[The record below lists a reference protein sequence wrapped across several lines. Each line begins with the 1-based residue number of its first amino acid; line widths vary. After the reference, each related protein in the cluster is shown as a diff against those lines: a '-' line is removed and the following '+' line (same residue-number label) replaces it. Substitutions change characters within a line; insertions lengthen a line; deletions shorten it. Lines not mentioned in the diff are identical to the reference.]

1 MRPAEESVNCR
12 GRTTNHMERI
22 DMHRMARNS
31 SLALAMAL
39 ALAAC
44 GEGAAGEPPLAAA
57 GKPACPTVAEIGTA
71 IGHPVKARPVPVDGC
86 LYELTGEY
94 QGVMVSLMY
103 QPAARAEGIYADN
116 RRGVKGARGQA
127 AEPDKLSVGEGG
139 WGYTSRGKKHA
150 AAVAKGRVYH
160 VEIDHNLFESLSFPE
175 NVAAKV
181 IELGMR
187 VAPGPGGA
195 AVASAA
201 GSAAAPIDACT
212 LATNAEVAKAAEER
226 PEIAKYWSAP
236 VASFGN
242 AHCDYDGGSIRVY
255 RGKAAAA
262 SFESTLKAFGAD
274 KAPKTPVAGLG
285 DRAYFLIP
293 YPNDPYKRLGLL
305 AVHAGGD
312 VVQLIFDAHGE
323 EPIEATRPRLEK
335 LARLVL
341 PRLQ

>member
-1 MRPAEESVNCR
+1 MNRES
-12 GRTTNHMERI
+12 
-22 DMHRMARNS
+22 RNA
-31 SLALAMAL
+31 SLGLLIGL

-44 GEGAAGEPPLAAA
+44 GEGAAGEPQQLAAA
-57 GKPACPTVAEIGTA
+57 GAPVAKPACPSLADIRTA
-71 IGHPVKARPVPVDGC
+71 IGYPVRARPVPVDGC

-103 QPAARAEGIYADN
+103 QPAARAADIYADI
-116 RRGVKGARGQA
+116 RRGVKGARGQS
-127 AEPDKLSVGEGG
+127 AEPDKLTVGEGG

-160 VEIDHNLFESLSFPE
+160 VEIDHNLFESLSLPAD
-175 NVAAKV
+175 VAVKV

-195 AVASAA
+195 AATAIAA
-201 GSAAAPIDACT
+201 GSASAPLDACT
-212 LATNAEVAKAAEER
+212 LATNAEVASAAGER

-236 VASFGN
+236 VASFGG

-255 RGKAAAA
+255 QGKAAAA

-274 KAPKTPVAGLG
+274 KAPKTPVAGIG
-285 DRAYFLIP
+285 DRAFFLIP
-293 YPNDPYKRLGLL
+293 YPDDQYKRLGLL
-305 AVHAGGD
+305 AVYAGPR
-312 VVQLIFDAHGE
+312 VLQLTFDANGQ
-323 EPIEATRPRLEK
+323 EPIEATRPRLEQ

-341 PRLQ
+341 PRLR